1 MRSARTPRTDSEPM
15 LANALVFLIDTI
27 TDFFT
32 AALLLRFYLQ
42 WARAAQRNPIS
53 DFLNAL
59 TNWAVRPARRVIPG
73 WRGLDLATLVLA
85 WLVQFIAIFVV
96 LALRAY
102 PLDAVGGQAV
112 LGVALLAVI
121 ALVRMSL
128 YILIGVLIVQAVLS
142 WVNPYSP
149 MAPMLNALSRPF
161 VRPFQRMIPPV
172 ANVDLSP
179 LFVIVVCQLLLM
191 LPVAWL
197 QSAVSGLLVP

>member
-1 MRSARTPRTDSEPM
+1 MRSAMTPRTDSDPM
-15 LANALVFLIDTI
+15 LVNALIFLIDTI

-53 DFLNAL
+53 DFINAL

-85 WLVQFIAIFVV
+85 WLVQFIVIFVV

-102 PLDAVGGQAV
+102 PLDAIGGQAV

-128 YILIGVLIVQAVLS
+128 YILMGVLIVQAVLS
-142 WVNPYSP
+142 WVNPYNP

-161 VRPFQRMIPPV
+161 IRPFQRMIPPV

-179 LFVIVVCQLLLM
+179 LFVIIVCQLLLM

-197 QSAVSGLLVP
+197 QNAVSGLLVP